1 MIEGL
6 YISGS
11 GMIPKATRQEAVAN
25 NLANVEV
32 PGFKRDSMFLREV
45 REAMKRQSGDYPDW
59 RINRFE
65 GTWTD
70 FEQGKLQRTD
80 NAFDVALNG
89 KGFLAV
95 RTPEGIQYTRNG
107 ALSRSGQGVL
117 VNLMGYPVLDPDG
130 AEIVIPERFD
140 APIIDASGTVRGR
153 DEQTGEDQVLGRL
166 QLTDFPELYDA
177 NAKAQTPYQP
187 PLKKGKDGFFIPS
200 PATRRA
206 EAQGVQVVQ
215 GFVESSNVEPVL
227 EMVRMIDLYR
237 SYEADYRAIQVQ
249 DSTLERAVNDV
260 GRAG

>member
-1 MIEGL
+1 MIEGI

-11 GMIPKATRQEAVAN
+11 GMLPKASRQEAVAN

-70 FEQGKLQRTD
+70 VEQGKLRHTG
-80 NAFDVALNG
+80 DVYDLALSG
-89 KGFLAV
+89 QGFFAIQ
-95 RTPEGIQYTRNG
+95 TPEGVQYTRNG
-107 ALSRSGQGVL
+107 ALGRSNQGLL
-117 VNLMGYPVLDPDG
+117 VNSLGYPVLSADG
-130 AEIVIPERFD
+130 APILVPDDFS
-140 APIIDASGTVRGR
+140 APIVDARGTVRGR
-153 DEQTGEDQVLGRL
+153 DELTGEEQVLGRL
-166 QLTDFPELYDA
+166 QVVDFPELYDA
-177 NAKAQTPYQP
+177 VAKAQTPYQP
-187 PLKKGKDGFFIPS
+187 PLHKSKDGLFIPH
-200 PATRRA
+200 PATPMVPA
-206 EAQGVQVVQ
+206 TSFEVVQ
-215 GFVESSNVEPVL
+215 GFLEEANVEPVL

-260 GRAG
+260 GRVG